1 MDLSKCRDV
10 CTEGNTLCIQAA
22 THYLAKGDAEMRDMV
37 RLLWDCSDACEVT
50 ARFLNRGSP
59 SHREMCRACAIICS
73 RCADGCE
80 KMADPIMARCAE
92 TCRRCAGLCLELTA
106 H

>member
-1 MDLSKCRDV
+1 MDLSRCRDV
-10 CTEGNTLCIQAA
+10 CAESAMLCVQAA
-22 THYLAKGDAEMRDMV
+22 THYLVKGDEKLRDVV
-37 RLLWDCSDACEVT
+37 RLLWDCSDSCDVT

-73 RCADGCE
+73 RCADDCE
-80 KMADPIMARCAE
+80 KIDDPIMGRCAE
-92 TCRRCAGLCLELTA
+92 SCRICAGLCLELTG